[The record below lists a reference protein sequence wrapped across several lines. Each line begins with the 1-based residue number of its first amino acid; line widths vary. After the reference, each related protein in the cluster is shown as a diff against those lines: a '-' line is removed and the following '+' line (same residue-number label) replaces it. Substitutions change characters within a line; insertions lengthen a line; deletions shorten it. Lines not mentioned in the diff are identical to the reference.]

1 MCSLIAWPLIVA
13 NQDNIMSQEQNF
25 DVSSW
30 WNEVSFDGKELFT
43 LNDDGRLVI
52 HAGQAGKER
61 TIAEITAE
69 NSATVISTLGEKYY
83 QMQARLA
90 ELATEWAAT
99 EDKLKMADKVAAL
112 RDQLLK
118 TAALGNIDKL
128 LAETEPWQEVI
139 NAKNEE
145 NYATKVKLA
154 EQAEALSESTDWKE
168 TTNAFKELTEQWK
181 QAGHTDKQ
189 RGDKLWNR
197 IEIARGR
204 FYDRKKQHHE
214 DQEKDMLQNLD
225 LKLDLVE
232 QAESLAASS
241 EWKKTA
247 DTFHRLTNEWKTIG
261 HTLSKKNE
269 ELWQRFITAKSAFF
283 DRKREHTALIQQ
295 EQEVNIAAKSA
306 LVEKAEALKESTEW
320 NNTALAYAALME
332 EWKKTGRVNGDKGE
346 ELWGKFL
353 AAQDQFF
360 NAKKQHTAG
369 VKSMH
374 EQNYEL
380 KMQLLDRAE
389 QIKNST
395 HWGETTGE
403 MNDLLDDWKKI
414 GPVSREH
421 SNRIWEQF
429 LAARKHF
436 FNRKDA
442 NRDQRKQYADVQK
455 TVRTEQAKEM
465 VGRLLREIQE
475 EEDKLVDFKEA
486 LNNVT
491 PGKKAAELKEHLEK
505 LLAEGEQKLRRLRE
519 KYEAVHNEYGK
530 KQAKETAPA
539 EADETAASGEPE

>member
-1 MCSLIAWPLIVA
+1 
-13 NQDNIMSQEQNF
+13 MSQEQNF

-43 LNDDGRLVI
+43 LNDDGKLVI

-61 TIAEITAE
+61 TIAEITAD

-83 QMQARLA
+83 QMQARVA
-90 ELATEWAAT
+90 EVAAEWAAT
-99 EDKLKMADKVAAL
+99 EDKLKMADKVSSL
-112 RDQLLK
+112 RNQLAT
-118 TAALGNIDKL
+118 TAALGNLDKL
-128 LAETEPWQEVI
+128 MAETEPWHAAI
-139 NAKNEE
+139 TAITEE
-145 NYATKVKLA
+145 NYAAKLKLV
-154 EQAEALSESTDWKE
+154 EQAEALAESTEWKE
-168 TTNAFKELTEQWK
+168 TTNAYKELTEQWK
-181 QAGHTDKQ
+181 HAGHTDKH
-189 RGDKLWNR
+189 RGDKLWAR
-197 IEIARGR
+197 IEAAKNK
-204 FYDRKKQHHE
+204 FYDRKKQHHD

-232 QAESLAASS
+232 QAEALAASS

-269 ELWQRFITAKSAFF
+269 ELWQRFITAKTAFF
-283 DRKREHTALIQQ
+283 DRKREHTAIIQQ
-295 EQEVNIAAKSA
+295 EQEVNITAKSA
-306 LVEKAEALKESTEW
+306 LVEKAEALKDSTEW

-332 EWKKTGRVNGDKGE
+332 EWKKTGRVNGEKGE
-346 ELWGKFL
+346 ELWGRFL

-360 NAKKQHTAG
+360 NAKKQHSAG
-369 VKSMH
+369 VKNMH
-374 EQNYEL
+374 EQNLEL
-380 KMQLLDRAE
+380 KMRLLDRAE
-389 QIKNST
+389 QIKNSN

-403 MNDLLDDWKKI
+403 MNDLLDEWKKI
-414 GPVSREH
+414 GPVAREH

-436 FNRKDA
+436 FGRKDA
-442 NRDQRKQYADVQK
+442 NRDQRKHYVEVQK
-455 TVRTEQAKEM
+455 QVRTEQAKEM

-475 EEDKLVDFKEA
+475 EEEKLVDFKEA
-486 LNNVT
+486 LNNIT

-530 KQAKETAPA
+530 KPAKEVAQT
-539 EADETAASGEPE
+539 ADEETASSEPE